1 MRYEQNGLHGEHSPA
16 AIVDGQLAEDRR
28 AQWARYE
35 EMMSSV
41 RAACA
46 RHLEIIRAE
55 QSRADEELATR
66 RRGGASQ

>member
-1 MRYEQNGLHGEHSPA
+1 MRYEQNGMHGGHSPGA
-16 AIVDGQLAEDRR
+16 VRDGQLAEDRR
-28 AQWARYE
+28 VQWARYD

-55 QSRADEELATR
+55 QSRADEEMANR
-66 RRGGASQ
+66 RRGGAS